1 MGNIKPWVAIIK
13 TARPQ
18 SHSYSGEENRANR
31 AKLGCESNV
40 FVRDKG
46 RRTMRQKCGRIGWI
60 VWTCTVWVV
69 LTGGVEGQ
77 EMPRD
82 GAARVNGNRDYNS
95 ARGGHES
102 HTSTGQMPRGEGQR
116 ERGRKIP
123 KPERNRLAEGGGKK
137 KIARKRQEKRCQG
150 KGSPTPHNK
159 RKKKE
164 VEEETTIEK
173 VITKKVGSGPIL
185 QHYIQKM
192 GVIEII
198 DRLVPKRSNRQISHG
213 EMVAAVMMYLL
224 NNGRALY
231 RMEQWAQDTA
241 ILRKIFSAYEDGD
254 WTDDRIGDTLDNLYQ
269 KNLEAI
275 QGAISCHIIEEFGL
289 KLDEIHYD
297 TTSVSLWG
305 TYDDSAQQPAVV
317 ITFGY
322 NKDHRPDLR
331 QVVMGM
337 AVSGDGGVPVISG
350 THNGNTSDSALP
362 ISYWERLR
370 RVVGRSNFCFVGDCK
385 IVTEN
390 TLAHLCGQNGQF
402 LAPMPMSL
410 GEQEMLIAQSNSGQL
425 RLTPI
430 HIENELR
437 PIYEPRTDR
446 PSSPQRELAEQEGE
460 ELTQDSYEIC
470 ERSFVIVD
478 TQGRLHTLRKL
489 IVYSPTLAATKAKTR
504 ERHLSKAERMLEE
517 LRPRLNKRSLKTQ
530 PAVEAAVNEILH
542 SCKVPG
548 LLQVTILSH
557 LQTILKKVSRGR
569 PGPNSQYV
577 TVDKTTYDLQ
587 VERNHGAIQ
596 QKSLTDG
603 FFLMATNMD
612 KELWPSE
619 KLLSLYKRQYK
630 VERVFHLMKS
640 PLAVSPML
648 LEKPARICS
657 MLFIMTLAL
666 QLYTLIQRQAEQQLL
681 LRNLPL
687 DGLMPN
693 KIQTWRP
700 QTDFLLAAFDNINL
714 VEILTHKYSSSVLTT
729 LNPLQL
735 EILRILLVPDVYSA
749 SKNSRDS

>member
-1 MGNIKPWVAIIK
+1 M
-13 TARPQ
+13 
-18 SHSYSGEENRANR
+18 S
-31 AKLGCESNV
+31 
-40 FVRDKG
+40 
-46 RRTMRQKCGRIGWI
+46 QKCERIAGVLWAYTLWI
-60 VWTCTVWVV
+60 VLIV
-69 LTGGVEGQ
+69 LAGSVEGQ
-77 EMPRD
+77 EIPGD
-82 GAARVNGNRDYNS
+82 GAERARRNGDYS
-95 ARGGHES
+95 ARAEQGSDGARE
-102 HTSTGQMPRGEGQR
+102 QIPRGEEQR
-116 ERGRKIP
+116 KRGRQIP
-123 KPERNRLAEGGGKK
+123 KLERNKLAEGRASK
-137 KIARKRQEKRCQG
+137 KIVK
-150 KGSPTPHNK
+150 
-159 RKKKE
+159 KKKE
-164 VEEETTIEK
+164 KKGTDEGDQKVHNNEKKKKSEEITIEE

-185 QHYIQKM
+185 QHYIHKM

-198 DRLVPKRSNRQISHG
+198 DRLSPKRANRQISHG

-241 ILRKIFSAYEDGD
+241 ILRNVFNGYQDSD
-254 WTDDRIGDTLDNLYQ
+254 WTDDRIGNTLDKLYQ

-305 TYDDSAQQPAVV
+305 TYDASAQQPAVV

-350 THNGNTSDSALP
+350 THNGNSSDSVLP

-385 IVTEN
+385 IVSEN

-410 GEQEMLIAQSNSGQL
+410 GEQEMLIAQSRSGQL

-430 HIENELR
+430 HLENELR

-446 PSSPQRELAEQEGE
+446 PSNRQKDLTEAEQEGE
-460 ELTQDSYEIC
+460 ELTQDSYEVC
-470 ERSFVIVD
+470 ERSFEIVD

-489 IVYSPTLAATKAKTR
+489 IVYSPTLASTKAKTR
-504 ERHLSKAERMLEE
+504 ERHLSKAEKMLEE
-517 LRPRLNKRSLKTQ
+517 LRQRLNQRSLKTQ
-530 PAVEAAVNEILH
+530 PAIEAAVNEILH

-548 LLQVTILSH
+548 LLQVTVLSH

-577 TVDKTTYDLQ
+577 TVDKITYDLQ

-648 LEKPARICS
+648 LAKPARICS
-657 MLFIMTLAL
+657 MLFVMTLAL
-666 QLYTLIQRQAEQQLL
+666 QLYTLIQRQAAQQLF

-687 DGLMPN
+687 NGLMPN

-714 VEILTHKYSSSVLTT
+714 VELLTHEYSSSVLTT

-735 EILRILLVPDVYSA
+735 EILQILLVPDIYSV